1 MRSFISVAVLYCVF
15 IASSQAQAD
24 TSPEPS
30 VSDQQTLHTRTE
42 VPLSPKSDWNAL
54 SKTFSSWRGD
64 LQISTTDH
72 PGKKQKCRLRAITE
86 NIIVCGSSERDEKSY
101 SKDQISSVFAAHHAD
116 HSWIPLSATFFACTG
131 GVAYGAYV
139 VGSVL
144 AASIPL
150 GIFAFILLYL
160 TCMSVAFAGDESS
173 DTVLYQAANNA
184 HP

>member
-1 MRSFISVAVLYCVF
+1 MRSFISAVVLYCVF

-24 TSPEPS
+24 TSAELS
-30 VSDQQTLHTRTE
+30 VPVEQTLHTRTDTAI
-42 VPLSPKSDWNAL
+42 SPKSDWTAL
-54 SKTFSSWRGD
+54 SKTLTSWRGD

-86 NIIVCGSSERDEKSY
+86 SDIICGSSKRNEKSY
-101 SKDQISSVFAAHHAD
+101 SKDQIIAVFSAHHTD
-116 HSWIPLSATFFACTG
+116 HSWIPLSAMFFAGSG

-144 AASIPL
+144 AASVPL
-150 GIFAFILLYL
+150 GIFAFIRLYL
-160 TCMSVAFAGDESS
+160 TCMSVAFAGDESG
-173 DTVLYQAANNA
+173 DTVFYQAANNA

>member
-1 MRSFISVAVLYCVF
+1 MRFSITVVVLYSVL

-24 TSPEPS
+24 ASPEPS
-30 VSDQQTLHTRTE
+30 VPAEQTLHTRTAA
-42 VPLSPKSDWNAL
+42 PISPKSDWNAL
-54 SKTFSSWRGD
+54 SKTFASSHGD

-86 NIIVCGSSERDEKSY
+86 SAIICGASEQNEKSY
-101 SKDQISSVFAAHHAD
+101 SKDQISAVFSAHHTD
-116 HSWIPLSATFFACTG
+116 HSWIPLSAMFFAGSG

-160 TCMSVAFAGDESS
+160 TCMSVAFAGDESG
-173 DTVLYQAANNA
+173 DTVLYQAANNT